1 MANVTTKSKAK
12 NAASKKPKRRR
23 DGGDLKEQVLS
34 MGGEISDLNLLKD
47 VEGGDAV
54 VTGEQENDVRFY
66 FIYLNSL
73 LRI

>member
-1 MANVTTKSKAK
+1 MANVATKSKTK
-12 NAASKKPKRRR
+12 NAASKKPKRR
-23 DGGDLKEQVLS
+23 DGSDLKEQVLS
-34 MGGEISDLNLLKD
+34 LGGEISDLNLLKD